1 MFTASQVTTLED
13 RNVNITTFRVSRR
26 RRESREMYIGHS
38 RLSVCLSVCSSP
50 HAHTAARTRM
60 SLGGMVGV
68 SLVVHYW
75 ADLQWV
81 HGFVAVTA

>member
-1 MFTASQVTTLED
+1 MFVAACPHCCTDPDVTW
-13 RNVNITTFRVSRR
+13 
-26 RRESREMYIGHS
+26 
-38 RLSVCLSVCSSP
+38 
-50 HAHTAARTRM
+50 
-60 SLGGMVGV
+60 GMVGV